1 MPNLPL
7 GGTGVGVTGAGT
19 GGGGVGIGVRGL
31 LGVGGTAGF
40 YVSPRLKF

>member
-7 GGTGVGVTGAGT
+7 GGTGVGFTGAGT

-31 LGVGGTAGF
+31 LGVGGTAGLE
-40 YVSPRLKF
+40 VSPRLKY